1 MNAFFLDDGHVT
13 DAALAAM
20 ADAADAAVGDEVLA
34 HVDGCETCLGRLGQ
48 AAERSAFV
56 GATLAA
62 HGPALSQE
70 APRLPWRW
78 LLGATVA
85 GAFGVVLSLQD
96 VERSTFGL
104 VQSSSVLTRSLPLA
118 LRGASGEAGALWTTI
133 TVACALL
140 MLATSAWLVRR
151 KTRAVG

>member
-20 ADAADAAVGDEVLA
+20 ADDADQAVGDEVLA
-34 HVDGCETCLGRLGQ
+34 HVDGCEACLGRLGT
-48 AAERSAFV
+48 AAERSIAV
-56 GATLAA
+56 GATLAV

-70 APRLPWRW
+70 TPRLPWRW
-78 LLGATVA
+78 ILGATVA
-85 GAFGVVLSLQD
+85 GAFGVVLSLHD

-104 VQSSSVLTRSLPLA
+104 VQSSTVLTRSLPLA
-118 LRGASGEAGALWTTI
+118 LRGASGETGILWTTI
-133 TVACALL
+133 TVACALI

-151 KTRAVG
+151 TSRAAG